1 VGTRLAKIGGI
12 LQETSTEELARQEG
26 LPSAPTS
33 PLGAAGIGAS
43 QDMAKMSGTGAQIR
57 ATIRET
63 LKERTDVMDVMGE
76 AERGASRGRFQVQ
89 QIQQQLQT
97 LGGLGSLDNRVAELV
112 RARITASEQ
121 PVAGLTN
128 EVNAKALEDTIKL
141 ANPLL
146 KDNDLKNAVDKAK
159 EGFESLRTNT
169 SQSGVVALLNSIGI
183 EATIN
188 DDATTLAQK
197 LAETGIYDQA
207 TAEDI
212 KDAMD
217 KIALDT
223 KDIKVKDLQKDDL
236 DFDKASAAAVLGLD
250 VEDLDNMTLG
260 EVKSQLAAYRSSTF
274 TNIDELREV
283 LDNPFSSQSQKDF
296 ARKRL
301 AELGAVGVTSFEQK
315 ANNLQAQMEEGDT
328 VKVGDKYI
336 PVEQIMTDPT
346 LRATIAAAL
355 DSPEELAKLAK
366 SDSALADWVKK
377 NAGALKDIKDELT
390 AGLGDLAAN
399 LKEQKDY
406 YADAPPDAL
415 DKLVPG
421 WRNATDADL
430 DKLKADQITNL
441 KTVGQVLN
449 GSLVEDDKGND
460 IPLSSDQ
467 RNMALTLLSRLGKDK
482 AIAFPAAMLNSIV
495 TTAGSETEAVD
506 MLNAYTTTSE
516 DKAWQGSINATVAFA
531 FTPDQYYTQKIYDEE
546 VAEIV
551 GSFLSE
557 FTSIQ
562 GVVDK
567 INTLMKSTSPADR
580 VQAIELA
587 KQLAN
592 IKGEVNRKINKNTI
606 DKKREE
612 IKVEKQRT
620 NYLGEKKP
628 LEDAFT
634 YITDQ
639 LAGRPDGHLKNRGSE
654 VVQNL
659 KSKLATLSMQAQEGS
674 ITFEQAL
681 AKAKELKAEMAGHLS
696 AFADDKNHREK
707 HPEAALDAVRMLLD
721 SGLKENLNEADRK
734 KLRDNIQLII
744 DRSTLMRLMT
754 SASRYDAVINT
765 ANELLNR
772 V

>member
-1 VGTRLAKIGGI
+1 MGTRLAKIGGI

-97 LGGLGSLDNRVAELV
+97 LGGLGSLDNRVAEMV

-121 PVAGLTN
+121 PVAGLAN
-128 EVNAKALEDTIKL
+128 KVDDKALETTIKQ

-146 KDNDLKNAVDKAK
+146 TGEELTNAISTAK
-159 EGFESLRTNT
+159 TALESLRSDTSVTN
-169 SQSGVVALLNSIGI
+169 VVAVLKSLGI
-183 EATIN
+183 SATIN
-188 DDATTLAQK
+188 ESASDLAQK
-197 LAETGIYDQA
+197 LAATGVYDQA
-207 TAEDI
+207 TTEDI

-223 KDIKVKDLQKDDL
+223 KDIKVKDFVDAEGKADL
-236 DFDKASAAAVLGLD
+236 PFDKASAAAVLGLD

-260 EVKSQLAAYRSSTF
+260 EVKSQLAAYRSNTF
-274 TNIDELREV
+274 TNVDELREV
-283 LDNPFSSQSQKDF
+283 LDSPFSSQSQKDF

-328 VKVGDKYI
+328 VKVGDKQVK
-336 PVEQIMTDPT
+336 VEEIMTDPT
-346 LRATIAAAL
+346 LRATIATAL
-355 DSPEELAKLAK
+355 DSPEELDKLRKVDAE
-366 SDSALADWVKK
+366 LADWVVK
-377 NAGALKDIKDELT
+377 NQEALKDIKDELT

-399 LKEQKDY
+399 LKNIKDY

-421 WRNATDADL
+421 WRDATDADL
-430 DKLKADQITNL
+430 DTLKADQITNL
-441 KTVGQVLN
+441 MTIGQVLN
-449 GSLVEDDKGND
+449 GSLVKDAKGKD
-460 IPLSSDQ
+460 IPLSSEQ

-482 AIAFPAAMLNSIV
+482 AIAFPPAMLNSIV

-531 FTPDQYYTQKIYDEE
+531 FTPDQYYTQEIYDKE

-557 FTSIQ
+557 FTSIK

-567 INTLMKSTSPADR
+567 INALMKSASPADR
-580 VQAIELA
+580 VKAVELA
-587 KQLAN
+587 KELAN
-592 IKGEVNRKINKNTI
+592 IKDQVNRKINKNTI

-612 IKVEKQRT
+612 LKTDRQRT
-620 NYLGEKKP
+620 DYLGVKKG
-628 LEDAFT
+628 LD
-634 YITDQ
+634 DS
-639 LAGRPDGHLKNRGSE
+639 LAGLVNELKNRPGGHLKDRGSE
-654 VVQNL
+654 VVGNF

-674 ITFEQAL
+674 ISFEEAKKQADNLKTEL
-681 AKAKELKAEMAGHLS
+681 AGELA
-696 AFADDKNHREK
+696 AFLFDKNHREK
-707 HPEAALDAVRMLLD
+707 HLDAAIEAVHYMLRYGLAASLSPNVRNGIREIV
-721 SGLKENLNEADRK
+721 SSIPIPVNEDGSPAGDTARKQQEIYDR
-734 KLRDNIQLII
+734 I
-744 DRSTLMRLMT
+744 
-754 SASRYDAVINT
+754 
-765 ANELLNR
+765 
-772 V
+772 

>member
-1 VGTRLAKIGGI
+1 MGTRLAKIGGI

-97 LGGLGSLDNRVAELV
+97 LGGLGSLDNRVAEMV
-112 RARITASEQ
+112 RARITASEK

-128 EVNAKALEDTIKL
+128 TVNDKALEDAIKL

-146 KDNDLKNAVDKAK
+146 TGEELAAAVDEAK
-159 EGFESLRTNT
+159 QGFESLRANT
-169 SQSGVVALLNSIGI
+169 SKSGVVALLKSIGI
-183 EATIN
+183 QATIN

-217 KIALDT
+217 KIAEST
-223 KDIKVKDLQKDDL
+223 KELKVKDLEKEDL

-250 VEDLDNMTLG
+250 IEDLDNMTLG
-260 EVKSQLAAYRSSTF
+260 EVKSQLAAYRSNTF
-274 TNIDELREV
+274 TNVDELREV

-328 VKVGDKYI
+328 VKVGDKQVK
-336 PVEQIMTDPT
+336 VEEIMTDPT
-346 LRATIAAAL
+346 LRATIATAL
-355 DSPEELAKLAK
+355 DSPEELAKLRK
-366 SDSALADWVKK
+366 VDPELADWVVK
-377 NAGALKDIKDELT
+377 NQEALKDIKDELT
-390 AGLGDLAAN
+390 AGLGNLAAN
-399 LKEQKDY
+399 LKNQKDY
-406 YADAPPDAL
+406 YDGLPPDAL
-415 DKLVPG
+415 DKFVPG
-421 WRNATDADL
+421 WRDATDTDL

-449 GSLVEDDKGND
+449 GSLVKDAKGKD
-460 IPLSSDQ
+460 IPLSSEQ

-531 FTPDQYYTQKIYDEE
+531 FTPDQYYTQEMYDKE
-546 VAEIV
+546 VATIV
-551 GSFLSE
+551 SSFLPE
-557 FTSIQ
+557 FTSIK
-562 GVVDK
+562 GVVNK
-567 INTLMKSTSPADR
+567 INTLMKSNSPADR

-620 NYLGEKKP
+620 DYLGTKKT
-628 LEDAFT
+628 LDDS
-634 YITDQ
+634 I
-639 LAGRPDGHLKNRGSE
+639 AGLVNELNNRPGGHLKSRGSE
-654 VVQNL
+654 VVQGFS
-659 KSKLATLSMQAQEGS
+659 SKLATLAMQAQEGS
-674 ITFEQAL
+674 ITFEDAKNKVQGLKSEL
-681 AKAKELKAEMAGHLS
+681 AGQLA
-696 AFADDKNHREK
+696 AFLFDENHRAK
-707 HPEAALDAVRMLLD
+707 HFDAAIEAVHYILRYGLTDSLSPSDRNKVREIVA
-721 SGLKENLNEADRK
+721 SIPIPVNEDGSPSTDTARK
-734 KLRDNIQLII
+734 QQEIYDKL
-744 DRSTLMRLMT
+744 
-754 SASRYDAVINT
+754 
-765 ANELLNR
+765 
-772 V
+772 

>member
-1 VGTRLAKIGGI
+1 MGTRLAKIGGI

-76 AERGASRGRFQVQ
+76 VERGASRGRFQVQ

-121 PVAGLTN
+121 PVAGLAN
-128 EVNAKALEDTIKL
+128 KVDDKALEDTIKL

-146 KDNDLKNAVDKAK
+146 TEDALATAVDKAK
-159 EGFESLRTNT
+159 EGFESLRENT
-169 SQSGVVALLNSIGI
+169 SKSGVVALLKSIGI
-183 EATIN
+183 QATIN

-207 TAEDI
+207 TTEDI

-223 KDIKVKDLQKDDL
+223 KELKVKDLEKDDL

-274 TNIDELREV
+274 TNVDELREV

-328 VKVGDKYI
+328 VKVGDKQVK
-336 PVEQIMTDPT
+336 VEEIMTDPT
-346 LRATIAAAL
+346 LRATIATAL

-390 AGLGDLAAN
+390 TGLGDLAAN

-430 DKLKADQITNL
+430 DTLKADQITNL
-441 KTVGQVLN
+441 MTVGQVLN
-449 GSLVEDDKGND
+449 GSLVKDDKGKD
-460 IPLSSDQ
+460 IPLSSEQ

-567 INTLMKSTSPADR
+567 INALMKSTSPADR

-592 IKGEVNRKINKNTI
+592 IKGEVNRTINEKTVN
-606 DKKREE
+606 KKREE

-620 NYLGEKKP
+620 DYLGEKKP
-628 LEDAFT
+628 FEDAFT

-681 AKAKELKAEMAGHLS
+681 VKVKELKAEMAGHLS

-744 DRSTLMRLMT
+744 GRSTLMRQMT

>member
-1 VGTRLAKIGGI
+1 MGTRLAKIGGI
-12 LQETSTEELARQEG
+12 LQETSSEELARQQG

-43 QDMAKMSGTGAQIR
+43 QDVAKMSGTGTQIR

-97 LGGLGSLDNRVAELV
+97 LGGLGSLDNRVAEMV

-121 PVAGLTN
+121 PVEGLAN
-128 EVNAKALEDTIKL
+128 KVNDKALEDAIKL

-146 KDNDLKNAVDKAK
+146 TGEELAAAIASAK
-159 EGFESLRTNT
+159 EGFESLRSST
-169 SQSGVVALLNSIGI
+169 SKSGVVALLKSIGI
-183 EATIN
+183 QATID

-212 KDAMD
+212 KNAMD

-223 KDIKVKDLQKDDL
+223 KELKVKDLDTADL
-236 DFDKASAAAVLGLD
+236 DFDKASTAAVLGLD

-260 EVKSQLAAYRSSTF
+260 EVKSQLAAYRSNTF
-274 TNIDELREV
+274 TNVDELREV
-283 LDNPFSSQSQKDF
+283 LDNPFSSQAQKDF

-328 VKVGDKYI
+328 VKVGDKQVK
-336 PVEQIMTDPT
+336 VEEIMTDPT
-346 LRATIAAAL
+346 LRATIATAL
-355 DSPEELAKLAK
+355 DSPEELDKLRK
-366 SDSALADWVKK
+366 VDPELADWIVK
-377 NAGALKDIKDELT
+377 NQEALKDIKDELT
-390 AGLGDLAAN
+390 AGLGNLAVN
-399 LKEQKDY
+399 IKDQKDY
-406 YADAPPDAL
+406 YDGLPPDAL

-421 WRNATDADL
+421 WRNASDSTLDTIRTDNV
-430 DKLKADQITNL
+430 TNL
-441 KTVGQVLN
+441 KTVGLVLN
-449 GSLVEDDKGND
+449 GSLAKDDKGND
-460 IPLSSDQ
+460 IPLTADQ
-467 RNMALTLLSRLGKDK
+467 RSLALALLSRIGKDK

-495 TTAGSETEAVD
+495 TTAGSEAEAVD

-516 DKAWQGSINATVAFA
+516 DKAWQGSINTTVAFA
-531 FTPDQYYTQKIYDEE
+531 FTPDQYYTQEIYDEE
-546 VAEIV
+546 VATIV
-551 GSFLSE
+551 SSFLPE
-557 FTSIQ
+557 FTSIK

-567 INTLMKSTSPADR
+567 INALMKSASPADR
-580 VQAIELA
+580 VQAVELA

-592 IKGEVNRKINKNTI
+592 IKNEVNRTINEKTI
-606 DKKREE
+606 NKKREE
-612 IKVEKQRT
+612 IKTEKQRT
-620 NYLGEKKP
+620 DYLGEKKP

-634 YITDQ
+634 YIIEQ
-639 LAGRPDGHLKNRGSE
+639 LTGRPDGHLKTRGSE
-654 VVQNL
+654 VVQNI
-659 KSKLATLSMQAQEGS
+659 KSKLATLSMQAQDGT

-681 AKAKELKAEMAGHLS
+681 AKAKELKTEMAGHLS

-721 SGLKENLNEADRK
+721 SGLKDNLSEADRK

-744 DRSTLMRLMT
+744 DRSTLMRQMT
-754 SASRYDAVINT
+754 STARYDAVINT

>member
-1 VGTRLAKIGGI
+1 MGTRLAKIGGI
-12 LQETSTEELARQEG
+12 LQETSSEELARQEG

-128 EVNAKALEDTIKL
+128 EVNDKALEDTIKL

-146 KDNDLKNAVDKAK
+146 TEDALATAVDKAK
-159 EGFESLRTNT
+159 EGFESLRENT
-169 SQSGVVALLNSIGI
+169 SKSGVVALLKSIGI
-183 EATIN
+183 EATID

-223 KDIKVKDLQKDDL
+223 KELKVKDLEKDDL

-274 TNIDELREV
+274 TNVDELREV

-328 VKVGDKYI
+328 VKVGDKQVK
-336 PVEQIMTDPT
+336 VEEIMTDPT
-346 LRATIAAAL
+346 LRATIATAL

-390 AGLGDLAAN
+390 AGLGDLAVN
-399 LKEQKDY
+399 IKDQKDY

-430 DKLKADQITNL
+430 DTLKADQITNL
-441 KTVGQVLN
+441 MTVGQVLN
-449 GSLVEDDKGND
+449 GSLVKDDKGKD
-460 IPLSSDQ
+460 IPLSSEQ

-567 INTLMKSTSPADR
+567 INTLMKSASPADR
-580 VQAIELA
+580 VKAVELA
-587 KQLAN
+587 KELAN
-592 IKGEVNRKINKNTI
+592 IKDEVNRKINKNTI

-639 LAGRPDGHLKNRGSE
+639 LAEDQT
-654 VVQNL
+654 V
-659 KSKLATLSMQAQEGS
+659 T
-674 ITFEQAL
+674 
-681 AKAKELKAEMAGHLS
+681 
-696 AFADDKNHREK
+696 
-707 HPEAALDAVRMLLD
+707 
-721 SGLKENLNEADRK
+721 
-734 KLRDNIQLII
+734 
-744 DRSTLMRLMT
+744 
-754 SASRYDAVINT
+754 
-765 ANELLNR
+765 
-772 V
+772 

>member
-1 VGTRLAKIGGI
+1 MGTRLAKIGGI

-580 VQAIELA
+580 VKAVELA
-587 KQLAN
+587 KELAN
-592 IKGEVNRKINKNTI
+592 IKDEVNRKINKNTI

-620 NYLGEKKP
+620 DYLGEKKP